1 MKFNKQYYP
10 SCELNFL
17 RRIGRRFFSPKVPAL
32 FKVVRNLPAQ
42 SKVLDVGAGTGG
54 LLQLMEQTNTSFKTY
69 GLDIGTPPEFASNG
83 MFLRGNI
90 VNLPF
95 QENSFDLVVC
105 SHVIEH
111 LSDPF
116 QAVAE
121 LKRVCMPEGYV
132 YLETPSHRSIIMP
145 IGFNF
150 WDDPTHVRP
159 YTRIS
164 LRKLLEI
171 HSIRVIR
178 DGLKHSLMGII
189 LGFPYLFIGRL
200 LGDPMARVIFPL
212 YAFGLT
218 VYALGQKP
226 EGAAIKREIH
236 ESECL

>member
-10 SCELNFL
+10 SCELNIL
-17 RRIGRRFFSPKVPAL
+17 RRIGRRFFTPKVPAL

-42 SKVLDVGAGTGG
+42 SKVVDVGAGTGG
-54 LLQLMEQTNTSFKTY
+54 LLQLMEKANASLKTY
-69 GLDIGTPPEFASNG
+69 ALDIGRPPEFISNG

-90 VNLPF
+90 MNLPF
-95 QENSFDLVVC
+95 QDNSFDLVVC

-111 LSDPF
+111 LTDPF
-116 QAVAE
+116 PAVAE
-121 LKRVCMPEGYV
+121 LKRICKLEGYI
-132 YLETPSHRSIIMP
+132 YLETPSHRSSIMP

-164 LRKLLEI
+164 LSKLFEI
-171 HSIRVIR
+171 YGIQVIK

-189 LGFPYLFIGRL
+189 LGFPYLFVGRL

-218 VYALGQKP
+218 VYALGQKL
-226 EGAAIKREIH
+226 EGVTMKREIA
-236 ESECL
+236 EC